1 MRWGA
6 WCTLLLMLSGAAV
19 SEAAPLP
26 QPTAVWLGTQL
37 LPSPQLVL
45 AEGAARFG
53 MRWQITPLLYAFGQH
68 PGLSPWRSLVVEPRQ
83 RYGGSLEL
91 FVSPELILGPAP
103 MAILRPGLRV
113 YLPVVEHG
121 EYLSASLAA
130 SYQRIDGQGGLSVEG
145 GLYILFGILGLQ
157 LTYTPGP
164 EQRVPLIVT
173 ARVRYF

>member
-1 MRWGA
+1 MNRVGLGA
-6 WCTLLLMLSGAAV
+6 VVVLIGLAGE

-37 LPSPQLVL
+37 LPSPQLVW

-53 MRWQITPLLYAFGQH
+53 LRWQVTPLLYAFGQH

-91 FVSPELILGPAP
+91 FVSPELLLGPEAV
-103 MAILRPGLRV
+103 AILRPGLRG

-130 SYQRIDGQGGLSVEG
+130 SYQRIDGQGGVSVEA
-145 GLYILFGILGLQ
+145 GLYILFGILGVQ
-157 LTYTPGP
+157 LTYTPGS
-164 EQRVPLIVT
+164 EQRVPWILT